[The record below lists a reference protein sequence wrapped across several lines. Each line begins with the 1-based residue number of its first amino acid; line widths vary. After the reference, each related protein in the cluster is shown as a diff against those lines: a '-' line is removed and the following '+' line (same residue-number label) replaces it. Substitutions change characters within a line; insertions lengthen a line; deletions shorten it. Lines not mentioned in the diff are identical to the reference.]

1 MIIPLRLT
9 SSRFAS
15 RAFAAV
21 IFAMVFSGLTCAHP
35 SWGIVVSST
44 GDVYF
49 SDLETVWK
57 LDRAGKLSVF
67 RAGVSGRHVH
77 ELAIDAQ
84 DNIYGPDFSYEPAT
98 QRFIT
103 AIWKMAPDGRFAY
116 LQSPSNQAPP
126 GLGILLDR
134 AGNMYSVDQNNHTKT
149 RTLLLKRTP
158 EGVVTTLAGGAFGH
172 ADGKGTAA
180 KFSTVSALVF
190 GSDGNLYVSDGEY
203 VRRVSMDGTVVT
215 LAKNLL
221 FRTAEDKP
229 PLFAGSY
236 GSLAGLSVGPGGN
249 VYVVDAGDR
258 RLLKIANDGK
268 VTVVYRCDPP
278 YFPNGVF
285 ATSSGEVYV
294 LEFSF
299 TPPSTWGGP
308 RVRTIFPDGRMRVL
322 DTVSGDT
329 SENPPAGFPVTR
341 VLRQPGVLS
350 SYRVIILMIALTV
363 GMIMILLAWRSYEKR
378 RRI

>member
-1 MIIPLRLT
+1 MIVRHPH
-9 SSRFAS
+9 SRFS
-15 RAFAAV
+15 LRAFAAV
-21 IFAMVFSGLTCAHP
+21 MFVLVFSGLGCAHP
-35 SWGIVVSST
+35 SWGIVVSSA

-57 LDRAGKLSVF
+57 LDRAGKVTVF

-98 QRFIT
+98 QKYIT
-103 AIWKMAPDGRFAY
+103 AIWKMAPDGKFAY

-126 GLGILLDR
+126 GLSIWLDR

-149 RTLLLKRTP
+149 QTLLLKRTP

-180 KFSTVSALVF
+180 KFSTVGALVF
-190 GSDGNLYVSDGEY
+190 GADGNLYVSDGDY
-203 VRRVSMDGTVVT
+203 VRRVTMDGTVTT
-215 LAKNLL
+215 LAKDLL

-236 GSLAGLSVGPGGN
+236 GSLAGLSAGPGGN
-249 VYVVDAGDR
+249 VYVADAGDR
-258 RLLKIANDGK
+258 RLLKISSDGK

-278 YFPNGVF
+278 FFPTGVF
-285 ATSSGEVYV
+285 ATPGGDVFV

-308 RVRTIFPDGRMRVL
+308 RVLKITADGKMSLLTTASGETLGTTLPGAAPVRVL
-322 DTVSGDT
+322 T
-329 SENPPAGFPVTR
+329 SAG
-341 VLRQPGVLS
+341 LLS
-350 SYRVIILMIALTV
+350 SYRRTIFMTLLLGAGIIVT
-363 GMIMILLAWRSYEKR
+363 LLAWRHHQKH

>member
-1 MIIPLRLT
+1 MT
-9 SSRFAS
+9 VRFPQSCFTS
-15 RAFAAV
+15 RAFAVA
-21 IFAMVFSGLTCAHP
+21 ILLLVFSDLACAHP
-35 SWGIVVSST
+35 SWGIVVSSA

-57 LDRAGKLSVF
+57 MDRAGKVTVF

-98 QRFIT
+98 QKFIT
-103 AIWKMAPDGRFAY
+103 AIWKMTPDGKFEY
-116 LQSPSNQAPP
+116 LQSPSNQSPP
-126 GLGILLDR
+126 GLGILIDR

-149 RTLLLKRTP
+149 QTLLLKRTP

-180 KFSTVSALVF
+180 KFSTIGALVF

-203 VRRVSMDGTVVT
+203 VRRVMMDGTVTT
-215 LAKNLL
+215 LAKDLL
-221 FRTAEDKP
+221 FRTAQDKP

-236 GSLAGLSVGPGGN
+236 GSLAGLSTGPGGN

-258 RLLKIANDGK
+258 RLLKISNDGK
-268 VTVVYRCDPP
+268 LTVVYRCDPP
-278 YFPNGVF
+278 FFPNGVF
-285 ATSSGEVYV
+285 ATPGGDIYV

-299 TPPSTWGGP
+299 IPPGTWGGP

-329 SENPPAGFPVTR
+329 MENLPPGSSVTR
-341 VLRQPGVLS
+341 VLRQPDILS
-350 SYRVIILMIALTV
+350 SYKVIILMIALTV
-363 GMIMILLAWRSYEKR
+363 GLIAIFLAWEKSRKR

>member
-1 MIIPLRLT
+1 MSVRHPYP
-9 SSRFAS
+9 RFAL

-21 IFAMVFSGLTCAHP
+21 TFVLIFSGAASAHP
-35 SWGIVVSST
+35 SWGIVVSSA

-57 LDRAGKLSVF
+57 LDRSGKVTAF

-98 QRFIT
+98 QKYIT
-103 AIWKMAPDGRFAY
+103 AIWKMAPDGKFEY
-116 LQSPSNQAPP
+116 LQSPSNQAQP
-126 GLGILLDR
+126 GSGVLLDR

-149 RTLLLKRTP
+149 QTLLLKRTP
-158 EGVVTTLAGGAFGH
+158 QGVVTTLAGGAFGH

-180 KFSTVSALVF
+180 KFSTIGALVF
-190 GSDGNLYVSDGEY
+190 GGDGNLYVSDGEY
-203 VRRVSMDGTVVT
+203 VRRVSMDGTVTT

-221 FRTAEDKP
+221 FRTPEDKP
-229 PLFAGSY
+229 ILFEAAY
-236 GSLAGLSVGPGGN
+236 GNLAGLSVGPGGN
-249 VYVVDAGDR
+249 VYVADAGDR
-258 RLLKIANDGK
+258 RLLKIASDGN
-268 VTVVYRCDPP
+268 VTVPYRCDLPF
-278 YFPNGVF
+278 FPTGVF
-285 ATSSGEVYV
+285 ATAGGDVFV

-308 RVRTIFPDGRMRVL
+308 RVRKIAADGKMSVL
-322 DTVSGDT
+322 TTASGQTLETTLPSAAPVPVLT
-329 SENPPAGFPVTR
+329 SVG
-341 VLRQPGVLS
+341 LLS
-350 SYRVIILMIALTV
+350 SYRRTIFMTLLLSAGIVVT
-363 GMIMILLAWRSYEKR
+363 LLAWRYNQKH